1 MSVHL
6 NLIQMCNP
14 FELKFSH
21 STIYPSK
28 KMKFFL
34 ILSRTPL
41 SLALISTALALSLQ
55 GCGGGAGGDTT
66 ASNIPPVI
74 TPPITGGSTGGG
86 SGGTGGSPPAPGN
99 AAPTDAQAY
108 ETALKLWRNDNLQVH
123 PKGSCAGCHGAD
135 FFDLARIGSTDTDMI
150 RRATLDGAST
160 EQAQALVQAVK
171 KMRLDLKLPAD
182 TNARQFRPFQPGG
195 AILLPDL
202 TDDVLTANIKR
213 DVAFGE
219 QLKTFLPT
227 LFGERIDTLAKAKQA
242 EKELL
247 DLAAGSN
254 AGGANAQRMNLR
266 NLPTG
271 VQYPLWSADFHHG
284 SKEGTFNDWIADI
297 AHDAKPER
305 RIEWLALQDAY
316 LQNPSN
322 DNFWRMYSAAREMTQ
337 LPLLGDCTLANTI
350 VNTGLKCEATDDF
363 NKHKFLSAMKGQHM
377 LRLQARGEL
386 DTFLRGPIAF
396 SYLDSST
403 QTVSKLPFLPSDMWE
418 IGDRGRVMLESTQE
432 AATFKGNL
440 AALGFPKFAQDSID
454 PLRSAGTEQAALR
467 KAWFWIGFTL
477 DPSFSRISKSNATL
491 SGEYMVGT
499 LVEERMFNHMHF
511 SALMRLVTKANL
523 QEANMRKLNNIAT
536 VQPDAVRFMANYS
549 YATGY
554 NRTVPAR
561 LWNESN
567 NPVVKFPTDLK
578 AQSEAIFAKLVGN
591 GFRMSLLL
599 QTDALD
605 TNKLSADDNVQLIK
619 IMSNSINSTNGG
631 TIYGLAATM
640 HDHFKN
646 LHANTQL
653 ADEAMVKALLSK
665 LGITASQGF

>member
-1 MSVHL
+1 MYFATNMTFPAVAHPSVL
-6 NLIQMCNP
+6 
-14 FELKFSH
+14 
-21 STIYPSK
+21 
-28 KMKFFL
+28 
-34 ILSRTPL
+34 R
-41 SLALISTALALSLQ
+41 LALISTALVLSLQ
-55 GCGGGAGGDTT
+55 ACGGGGGSAAPT
-66 ASNIPPVI
+66 NIPN
-74 TPPITGGSTGGG
+74 TNNTSSTGGN
-86 SGGTGGSPPAPGN
+86 TTTPLN
-99 AAPTDAQAY
+99 NIVLTDAQAY

-150 RRATLDGAST
+150 RRATLDGASS
-160 EQAQALVQAVK
+160 EQAQALVQAVR
-171 KMRLDLKLPAD
+171 KMRTDFNLPTD

-195 AILLPDL
+195 AVLLPDL
-202 TDDVLTANIKR
+202 TDDALTANIKR

-227 LFGERIDTLAKAKQA
+227 LFGERITTLAQAKQA

-247 DLAAGSN
+247 DLASGTN

-266 NLPTG
+266 HLPNG
-271 VQYPLWSADFHHG
+271 VEYPLWSADLHHG
-284 SKEGTFNDWIADI
+284 NKEGTFNDWIADI

-305 RIEWLALQDAY
+305 RVEWLAIQDAY

-337 LPLLGDCTLANTI
+337 LPLLGDCTLANTT

-377 LRLQARGEL
+377 LRLQARGQL

-403 QTVSKLPFLPSDMWE
+403 QTFSKLPFLPSDMWE

-432 AATFKGNL
+432 EASFKGNL
-440 AALGFPKFAQDSID
+440 AALGFPRFAQDSID
-454 PLRSAGTEQAALR
+454 PLRSAGVEQTALR

-477 DPSFSRISKSNATL
+477 DPSFSRIHPSNATK

-523 QEANMRKLNNIAT
+523 QAANMKKVNNVTT

-554 NRTVPAR
+554 NRTVLSR
-561 LWNESN
+561 LWNETN
-567 NPVVKFPTDLK
+567 KPLVKFPADLK
-578 AQSEAIFAKLVGN
+578 AQSEAIFTKLAGN

-605 TNKLSADDNVQLIK
+605 NNKLTASDKTQLIS

-631 TIYGLAATM
+631 TTYGVAYNM
-640 HDHFKN
+640 HEHFEA
-646 LHANTQL
+646 LHATTQA
-653 ADEAMVKALLSK
+653 ADEAMIKSLLAK
-665 LGITASQGF
+665 LGITAPQGF